1 MLRPRVSVSRRPPAS
16 WQMFEGF
23 RWPPPMPPT
32 SSRLP
37 PSSPRTPDLAASSR
51 HHPSLTKMRGRQRTN
66 EPVHI
71 ATHIHLL
78 FEMQRQKTHTQ
89 ERVKEE
95 QARKLRK

>member
-23 RWPPPMPPT
+23 RC
-32 SSRLP
+32 
-37 PSSPRTPDLAASSR
+37 
-51 HHPSLTKMRGRQRTN
+51 
-66 EPVHI
+66 
-71 ATHIHLL
+71 LL

-95 QARKLRK
+95 QARKLRKYPADVTERHEVLDGERVGWLLPDVLVRLGHDVLGL